1 MQANLKIP
9 NKLVDVFSGEARYRG
24 AYGGRGSGKTRTF
37 AMMTAVWGYRFAE
50 SGISGQILAGR
61 EFMNSL
67 SDSSFEEIKG
77 AIESEP
83 FLKAYYDIGENYIR
97 TKNRRVY
104 YTFAGLRRNLD
115 SIKSKARIL
124 LAWIDEAET
133 VSETAWMKLLPTVRE
148 DNSEIWITWN
158 PESKESATHK
168 RFRESPPDNAKIVE
182 MNWRDNPWFPKV
194 LDQERVYD
202 QKSRPDTYEHI
213 WEGDF
218 LIHVD
223 GAYYAREIKAIKD
236 QIIGVPYDPNASVI
250 TAWDLGLDDATAI
263 WFAQYV
269 GKEIH
274 IIDYYEASGN
284 ALDHYVSILRE
295 KGYNYE
301 QHILPHDV
309 KVKELGTGKSRLEV
323 LSNMGLNNIKVC
335 PMLGIEDGIQ
345 QVRAMLNRCWF
356 DKDKTE
362 RGLECLRQ
370 YRREWDDNLKSWR
383 GRPLHDWTSHG
394 ADAFRYLAVGYQPTS
409 GWGKPIRRGLKG
421 IA

>member
-1 MQANLKIP
+1 M
-9 NKLVDVFSGEARYRG
+9 S
-24 AYGGRGSGKTRTF
+24 
-37 AMMTAVWGYRFAE
+37 AVWGYKA
-50 SGISGQILAGR
+50 GMDGKSGQILAGR

-77 AIESEP
+77 AIQSVDW
-83 FLKAYYDIGENYIR
+83 LNAYYEIGENYIR
-97 TKNRRVY
+97 SRDKRIY

-115 SIKSKARIL
+115 SIKSKARVI

-133 VSETAWMKLLPTVRE
+133 VSEQAWMKLLPTVRE
-148 DNSEIWITWN
+148 DDSEIWVTWN

-168 RFRESPPDNAKIVE
+168 RFRENPPENAKIVE
-182 MNWRDNPWFPKV
+182 MNWRDNPWFPDV
-194 LDQERVYD
+194 LEQERRSD
-202 QKSRPDTYEHI
+202 EKSRSDTYDHI

-223 GAYYAREIKAIKD
+223 GAYYAREIKSIKD
-236 QIIGVPYDPNASVI
+236 QICRVPYDPNASVI

-284 ALDHYVSILRE
+284 GLDHYVSILRE

-335 PMLGIEDGIQ
+335 PMLSIEDGIQ
-345 QVRAMLNRCWF
+345 QVRAMIHRCWF
-356 DKDKTE
+356 DIEKTE

-370 YRREWDDNLKSWR
+370 YRRDWDDNLKSWR
-383 GRPLHDWTSHG
+383 GRPLHDWTSH
-394 ADAFRYLAVGYQPTS
+394 ASDAFRYLAVGYQPS
-409 GWGKPIRRGLKG
+409 NGWGKPLRRGIKG
-421 IA
+421 IV

>member
-9 NKLVDVFSGEARYRG
+9 NKLVDVFTGEARYRG

-37 AMMTAVWGYRFAE
+37 AMMTAVWGYKLAE
-50 SGISGQILAGR
+50 QGISGQILAGR

-168 RFRESPPDNAKIVE
+168 RFREDPPDNAKIVE

-236 QIIGVPYDPNASVI
+236 QIIRVPYDYNASVI

-356 DKDKTE
+356 DKDNTE